1 MKNTTQM
8 IEEKP
13 RFFCNCR
20 RVFGFLFLLL
30 FSVFH
35 SQIFQSEDSHI
46 FVQGKAIVF
55 SADSIQTQNEKG
67 KVYISKGT
75 TIYSEENFYNLEF
88 IVQSKTLNEKLSHK
102 SQKTTLKK
110 ISKTIAKDQNYNA
123 ETVKKVNLNP
133 ISKNENF
140 ICFLISIEN
149 GVMTPATSLPK
160 FIISNI
166 EYKTDLNNFSNKN
179 SEQFYHIFTLYN
191 SYRFYIYVRPPP
203 FSFILAKHFTINRL
217 ANTFM

>member
-35 SQIFQSEDSHI
+35 SQIFQSEGSHI

-140 ICFLISIEN
+140 ICFLASIGN
-149 GVMTPATSLPK
+149 GVILPTSSFPK
-160 FIISNI
+160 FIISNV

-179 SEQFYHIFTLYN
+179 SEQFYHTFTFYN

-203 FSFILAKHFTINRL
+203 FSFI
-217 ANTFM
+217 

>member
-46 FVQGKAIVF
+46 FVQGKSIVF
-55 SADSIQTQNEKG
+55 SADSIQTQNEKS

-110 ISKTIAKDQNYNA
+110 ISKTLL
-123 ETVKKVNLNP
+123 T
-133 ISKNENF
+133 
-140 ICFLISIEN
+140 
-149 GVMTPATSLPK
+149 
-160 FIISNI
+160 
-166 EYKTDLNNFSNKN
+166 N
-179 SEQFYHIFTLYN
+179 SETIT
-191 SYRFYIYVRPPP
+191 RPLLRE
-203 FSFILAKHFTINRL
+203 FS
-217 ANTFM
+217 

>member
-35 SQIFQSEDSHI
+35 SQIFQSEGSHI

-55 SADSIQTQNEKG
+55 STDFIQTKTEKG
-67 KVYISKGT
+67 KVYISKGA
-75 TIYSEENFYNLEF
+75 TIYSEGYIANAEF
-88 IVQSKTLNEKLSHK
+88 ITKPQTLNEKFSHK

-110 ISKTIAKDQNYNA
+110 ISKIIAKEQNHNP
-123 ETVKKVNLNP
+123 ETGKKVNINP

-140 ICFLISIEN
+140 ICFLASIGN
-149 GVMTPATSLPK
+149 GVILPTSSFPK
-160 FIISNI
+160 FIISNV

-179 SEQFYHIFTLYN
+179 SEQFYHTFTFYN

-203 FSFILAKHFTINRL
+203 FSFI
-217 ANTFM
+217 

>member
-1 MKNTTQM
+1 M

-20 RVFGFLFLLL
+20 KIFGFLFLLL
-30 FSVFH
+30 FSIFH
-35 SQIFQSEDSHI
+35 SQIFQSEGSHI

-55 SADSIQTQNEKG
+55 STDFIQTKTEKG

-102 SQKTTLKK
+102 SQKTTLQK
-110 ISKTIAKDQNYNA
+110 ISKIAKKHNYNPEIA
-123 ETVKKVNLNP
+123 KKVNLKP

-149 GVMTPATSLPK
+149 GVILPTSSFPK
-160 FIISNI
+160 FIISNV

-203 FSFILAKHFTINRL
+203 FSFI
-217 ANTFM
+217 

>member
-140 ICFLISIEN
+140 ICFLASIGN
-149 GVMTPATSLPK
+149 GVILPTSSFPK
-160 FIISNI
+160 FIISNV

-179 SEQFYHIFTLYN
+179 SEQFYHTFTFYN

-203 FSFILAKHFTINRL
+203 FSFI
-217 ANTFM
+217 